1 MGRLMAST
9 VPGHSGRGDHW
20 ALVGITAVV
29 LLTALLA
36 WGPVEI
42 PVIDD
47 WTYAWS
53 VEYFLRTDELRM
65 LEWSAHYPLAQIL
78 WGALFSRLFGF
89 SFVVVRLSTLVL
101 AWAGLLAFYGMLRE
115 VGTRP
120 LLAGLGTVMLWC
132 NPVFFV
138 LSHSFMTDVPF
149 VSLMNA
155 ALLGYVR
162 WVKHGRTGDL
172 SLGSVAALLAFLIR
186 QLGAALPL
194 IPLAYLLLARVT
206 GGARRPLPWAQR
218 IWLLVPFLGV
228 GLTLWWIQTVHG
240 ETRVALEKA
249 QMLRLVFAI
258 ERWVWVYTRELL
270 HALMHLGLV
279 LWPLA
284 WIAFGQLSTRALA
297 GACALVAVLSG
308 LVLWEEGALPNPLG
322 VMLTWD
328 ALGHSREL
336 LAGEIAHRQLPR
348 WGQTV
353 MLGVSLS
360 GAVGLVAVL
369 WDRLRQWPQG
379 SREPDTVLLL
389 NLLLQSLLFEALWL
403 YYDRYYL
410 PLLPGLIAL
419 LLARLRPTKVAM
431 MAGMAGVLLWGAIA
445 VTGTIDQWRYHQTVV
460 EARDWLLQHGVG
472 AEHIDAGYALTGW
485 WLYAHAPPGVPTHKG
500 EPDVPWITGWRP
512 LPYKVANVAE
522 PSYTVVRSF
531 RRPMLWAASTLYVL
545 EHTAVTDDWGLP
557 SLMAR
562 EPWNP

>member
-1 MGRLMAST
+1 
-9 VPGHSGRGDHW
+9 
-20 ALVGITAVV
+20 
-29 LLTALLA
+29 
-36 WGPVEI
+36 
-42 PVIDD
+42 
-47 WTYAWS
+47 
-53 VEYFLRTDELRM
+53 
-65 LEWSAHYPLAQIL
+65 
-78 WGALFSRLFGF
+78 
-89 SFVVVRLSTLVL
+89 
-101 AWAGLLAFYGMLRE
+101 
-115 VGTRP
+115 
-120 LLAGLGTVMLWC
+120 MLWC

-162 WVKHGRTGDL
+162 WVKRGRTGDL

-206 GGARRPLPWAQR
+206 GGTRRPLPWAQR
-218 IWLLVPFLGV
+218 IWLLIPFVGI

-284 WIAFGQLSTRALA
+284 WVGFGRLSTRAVA
-297 GACALVAVLSG
+297 GASAAIAGLSG
-308 LVLWEEGALPNPLG
+308 LVVWQEGALPQPLG
-322 VMLTWD
+322 IMLTWD
-328 ALGHSREL
+328 ELGLSRDL
-336 LAGEIAHRQLPR
+336 IAGQIAHRQLPH
-348 WGQTV
+348 WGQGV
-353 MLGVSLS
+353 VLGVSLS
-360 GAVGLVAVL
+360 GAVGLVAAL
-369 WDRLRQWPQG
+369 WDHLRRWSHG
-379 SREPDTVLLL
+379 GWEPGTVLLL
-389 NLLLQSLLFEALWL
+389 HLCLQSVLFEALWL

-419 LLARLRPTKVAM
+419 LLALLRPTKVAI
-431 MAGMAGVLLWGAIA
+431 MAGMACVLCWGAIA
-445 VTGTIDQWRYHQTVV
+445 VTGTVDQWRYHRTVV
-460 EARDWLLQHGVG
+460 EARDWLLRHGVG
-472 AEHIDAGYALTGW
+472 AEHIDAGYALNGW
-485 WLYAHAPPGVPTHKG
+485 WLYAHAPPGAPTHKG
-500 EPDVPWITGWRP
+500 EPDVPWITSWRP

-522 PSYTVVRSF
+522 SSYTVVRSF
-531 RRPMLWAASTLYVL
+531 RRPMLWAASDTLYVL

-562 EPWNP
+562 EPWSP

>member
-1 MGRLMAST
+1 MERPMAST
-9 VPGHSGRGDHW
+9 VPGHSNRGDRW

-36 WGPVEI
+36 WAPVEV

-53 VEYFLRTDELRM
+53 VEHFLRTSELRM
-65 LEWSAHYPLAQIL
+65 LEWSAHYPLAQIV
-78 WGALFSRLFGF
+78 WGALFSRLLGF
-89 SFVVVRLSTLVL
+89 SFIVLRLSTLVL
-101 AWAGLLAFYGMLRE
+101 AWAGLLAFYGTLRE
-115 VGTRP
+115 LGTRP
-120 LLAGLGTVMLWC
+120 RLAGLGTLMLWC

-194 IPLAYLLLARVT
+194 VPLAYLLLARVT
-206 GGARRPLPWAQR
+206 GGTRPPLLWAQR
-218 IWLLVPFLGV
+218 IWLLVPWLGI
-228 GLTLWWIQTVHG
+228 GLTLWWIQAVHG

-258 ERWVWVYTRELL
+258 DRWVYTRELL

-284 WIAFGQLSTRALA
+284 WLGFGRLSTRVVA
-297 GACALVAVLSG
+297 GASAAVAVLSS
-308 LVLWEEGALPNPLG
+308 LVLWQEGALPQPLG
-322 VMLTWD
+322 IMLTWD
-328 ALGHSREL
+328 ELGLSRALI
-336 LAGEIAHRQLPR
+336 AGQIAHRQLPR
-348 WGQTV
+348 WGQAV

-360 GAVGLVAVL
+360 GAVGLVAAL
-369 WDRLRQWPQG
+369 WERLRQWPHG
-379 SREPDTVLLL
+379 IREPDTVLLL

-410 PLLPGLIAL
+410 PLLPGLTAL
-419 LLARLRPTKVAM
+419 LVARLRPTKVVITV
-431 MAGMAGVLLWGAIA
+431 GMAGVLLWGAIA
-445 VTGTIDQWRYHQTVV
+445 VTGTVDQWRYHRTVL
-460 EARDWLLQHGVG
+460 EARDWLLRHGVG
-472 AEHIDAGYALTGW
+472 REHIDAGYALNGW
-485 WLYAHAPPGVPTHKG
+485 WLYAHAPTGPPSRGR
-500 EPDVPWITGWRP
+500 EPEVPWVTGWP
-512 LPYKVANVAE
+512 QLPYKVANVPE
-522 PSYTVVRSF
+522 PSYTVLRSF
-531 RRPMLWAASTLYVL
+531 RRPMLWAASDTIYAL
-545 EHTAVTDDWGLP
+545 EHVAVTEHWGLL
-557 SLMAR
+557 SLRAR
-562 EPWNP
+562 DLGSP